1 MLSKLAKLQSTPRK
15 RSSPKAS
22 GPLSLLPLDVVS
34 PSAKRILDFDIES
47 ISAGF
52 EDPAWVP
59 MHLTAIAW
67 SWLDEDAVTCRTLV
81 DYSKTVPDFLQ
92 GLFTGCR
99 PLLAE
104 FVAVYNQADMVTGHN
119 INRFDVPA
127 INAEL
132 MRLMLPPLQ
141 DKPRI
146 DTMKLKAKTKG
157 FKKGQDVLSVIFGLE
172 AEKKALN
179 WAEWKQAY
187 ATPGWPVI
195 RERCAGD
202 VVQHKLLLRKLM
214 QMGYV

>member
-1 MLSKLAKLQSTPRK
+1 VRSRPSNIVLRPAKP
-15 RSSPKAS
+15 AN
-22 GPLSLLPLDVVS
+22 
-34 PSAKRILDFDIES
+34 AKRILDFDIES

-52 EDPAWVP
+52 EDPDWVP
-59 MHLTAIAW
+59 MHMTAIAW
-67 SWLDEDAVTCRTLV
+67 SWLDEDKVTCRTLV
-81 DYSKTVPDFLQ
+81 DYAKTVPDFLQ
-92 GLFTGCR
+92 VLFTGCR

-104 FVAVYNQADMVTGHN
+104 FVAVYNQADIVTGHN

-127 INAEL
+127 LNAEL
-132 MRLMLPPLQ
+132 MRLSLPPLQ

-146 DTMKLKAKTKG
+146 DTMRLRPKTKG
-157 FKKGQDVLSVIFGLE
+157 FKKGQDVLSVIFNLP

-187 ATPGWPVI
+187 ATPGWPTI

-214 QMGYV
+214 ELGYLK

>member
-1 MLSKLAKLQSTPRK
+1 
-15 RSSPKAS
+15 
-22 GPLSLLPLDVVS
+22 
-34 PSAKRILDFDIES
+34 
-47 ISAGF
+47 
-52 EDPAWVP
+52 
-59 MHLTAIAW
+59 MHMTAIAW
-67 SWLDEDAVTCRTLV
+67 SWLDEDKVTCRTLV
-81 DYSKTVPDFLQ
+81 DYAKTVPDFLQ
-92 GLFTGCR
+92 VLFTGCR

-104 FVAVYNQADMVTGHN
+104 FVEVYNQADIVTGHN

-146 DTMKLKAKTKG
+146 DTMKLKAKARG
-157 FKKGQDVLSVIFGLE
+157 FKKAQDVMAATFGLT

-202 VVQHKLLLRKLM
+202 VVQHKQLLRKLLE
-214 QMGYV
+214 MGYV